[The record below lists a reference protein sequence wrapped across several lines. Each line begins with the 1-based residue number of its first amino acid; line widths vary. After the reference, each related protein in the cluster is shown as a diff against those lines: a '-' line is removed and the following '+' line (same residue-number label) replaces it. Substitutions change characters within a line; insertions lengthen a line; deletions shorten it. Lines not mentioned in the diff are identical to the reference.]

1 MNPTWRISP
10 PKDFEKANF
19 WEASIVATR
28 NIQKSLHCTSLF
40 CLWKS
45 KTVTIILDF
54 FGLSQFQWVILNI
67 FSANAASANSFSD
80 ITSYFIAALFFLF
93 SLVLASSNGVPRAH
107 WEFQSNLDLID
118 TNQIFSSYSNFCQK
132 IGYRIDTI
140 SNFPNPG
147 QDLRWKFPSSL

>member
-1 MNPTWRISP
+1 MNPMRRISL

-19 WEASIVATR
+19 WEASTR

-40 CLWKS
+40 FFWKS

-67 FSANAASANSFSD
+67 FSANAASVNSFSD

-107 WEFQSNLDLID
+107 WEFQSNLDSID
-118 TNQIFSSYSNFCQK
+118 TNRIFSSYSNFRRK
-132 IGYRIDTI
+132 IRYRIDTI
-140 SNFPNPG
+140 SNFPNPEQG
-147 QDLRWKFPSSL
+147 WFLSGNWEKRKK